1 MAISSITRQQVRG
14 DLLKKII
21 IRIDYTGIPSIT
33 EWIEQFMKDGDLC
46 GKFGDYDKGGSMNK
60 ATFRFSNL
68 KDVADTLAIPLDEL
82 KKETIHR
89 FSSPQFEEHEDDVV
103 MDITSY
109 FTTFT
114 ISCQNYSMIDDYLQY
129 LCMYMLK
136 LKSYCTYL
144 KVARLGIRKIGG
156 RVFKSV
162 EDIGKVFNPDLF
174 FGNIIDEP
182 VSTAHEINYSD
193 SFIDRD
199 FKIKVNYGRMCREV
213 VDTHQNI
220 LYQVLMDIDGY
231 VDNEIIMQENLQL
244 PENIQK
250 VTENINNCLFKL
262 FKYSV
267 NEDFLIKNLKN
278 GQE

>member
-1 MAISSITRQQVRG
+1 MNALSITRDQVRS

-33 EWIEQFMKDGDLC
+33 EWIEQFMKDENLC
-46 GKFGDYDKGGSMNK
+46 GKFGDYDKGKSMNK

-68 KDVADTLAIPLDEL
+68 NDVADTLAIPLDEL
-82 KKETIHR
+82 KKETIHS
-89 FSSPQFEEHEDDVV
+89 FSSPQFAGHEDDVA

-109 FTTFT
+109 LTTFT
-114 ISCQNYSMIDDYLQY
+114 ISCKNYSMIDDYLQY

-136 LKSYCTYL
+136 QKSYCTYL
-144 KVARLGIRKIGG
+144 KVARIGIRKIGG
-156 RVFKSV
+156 CVFRDV
-162 EDIGKVFNPDLF
+162 DDIGKIFNRNLF
-174 FGNIIDEP
+174 FGSIIDEP
-182 VSTAHEINYSD
+182 ASTAHEINYSD

-213 VDTHQNI
+213 VDTNQNS

-231 VDNEIIMQENLQL
+231 VDNEIIMQEKLQL
-244 PENIQK
+244 PESIK
-250 VTENINNCLFKL
+250 EVMESINNCLFKL

-267 NEDFLIKNLKN
+267 NEDFLTNNLRN